1 MAARSRIYLFTG
13 GPSLP
18 TTMPLVEADR
28 LVSSKVPQSVAQLHM
43 SLVFPQFDMPKGY
56 PELLEEVVDRIARSQ
71 TRAAL
76 AVSRELVLLYWS
88 IGAEIL
94 LRQKAAGWGAKVIDR
109 LGRDLQA
116 RFPGVEGFSPR
127 NLKYMRTL
135 AEAWP
140 DPEIVPQRVA
150 LLPWG
155 HLRLLLDRVKEPVA
169 RDWYLAAAVR
179 AGWNRDALGHMIEG
193 QLYAREGKSL
203 TNFNQTLP
211 PEQSEMAV
219 QVLRDPYNFDFLTLT
234 HPLEERKLE
243 RGLLTHMRDLLLE
256 LGRGFAFVGSQ
267 VPLTVAGETFYLDLL
282 FYHVRL
288 HCYFVIELKVGKF
301 KPEYAGKLNFYLS
314 AVDEELRT
322 ERDEPTIG
330 LLLCE
335 SHNSPIVEYSFKDI
349 SKPIGVSSY
358 RVTRELPAL
367 IRDELPTIQD
377 LQGVVAK
384 LKSELDQLR
393 VESGFD
399 D

>member
-1 MAARSRIYLFTG
+1 MSELI
-13 GPSLP
+13 SL
-18 TTMPLVEADR
+18 
-28 LVSSKVPQSVAQLHM
+28 
-43 SLVFPQFDMPKGY
+43 PKGY
-56 PELLEEVVDRIARSQ
+56 PELLDEIASRIARSQ

-88 IGAEIL
+88 IGAEIR
-94 LRQKAAGWGAKVIDR
+94 LRQQVQGWGSKVIDR

-127 NLKYMRTL
+127 NLKYMRSF

-155 HLRLLLDRVKEPVA
+155 HLRLLLDRVKDPAA
-169 RDWYLAAAVR
+169 RDWYLLAAVR
-179 AGWNRDALGHMIEG
+179 EGWNRDALGHMIEG
-193 QLYAREGKSL
+193 RLYAREGKSL
-203 TNFNQTLP
+203 TNFGQTLP

-267 VPLTVAGETFYLDLL
+267 VPITVGEETFYLDLL

-288 HCYFVIELKVGKF
+288 HCYFVLELKVGKF

-314 AVDEELRT
+314 AVDGRMRT

-335 SHNSPIVEYSFKDI
+335 SHEGAVVEYSFKDI
-349 SKPIGVSSY
+349 AKPIGVSSY
-358 RVTRELPAL
+358 RVTRELPAPV
-367 IRDELPTIQD
+367 RDELPTVED

-384 LKSELDQLR
+384 LKHELDQLR
-393 VESGFD
+393 TERGED
-399 D
+399 E

>member
-1 MAARSRIYLFTG
+1 MTS
-13 GPSLP
+13 SLDYP
-18 TTMPLVEADR
+18 DAPN
-28 LVSSKVPQSVAQLHM
+28 
-43 SLVFPQFDMPKGY
+43 GY
-56 PELLEEVVDRIARSQ
+56 PELLEALVRRIAGSQ

-94 LRQKAAGWGAKVIDR
+94 LRQKAEGWGSKVIDR

-127 NLKYMRTL
+127 NLKYMRAL

-140 DPEIVPQRVA
+140 DAEIVPQRVA

-155 HLRLLLDRVKEPVA
+155 HLRLLLDRVKDPAA
-169 RDWYLAAAVR
+169 RDWYLRAAVR
-179 AGWNRDALGHMIEG
+179 EGWNRDALGHMIEG
-193 QLYAREGKSL
+193 RLYAREGKSL
-203 TNFNQTLP
+203 TNFSRTLP

-243 RGLLTHMRDLLLE
+243 RGLLLHMRDLLLE
-256 LGRGFAFVGSQ
+256 LGRGFAFLGSQ
-267 VPLTVAGETFYLDLL
+267 VPLTVGGETFYLDLL

-288 HCYFVIELKVGKF
+288 HCYFVLELKVGKF

-314 AVDEELRT
+314 AVDGELRT
-322 ERDEPTIG
+322 GRDEPTIG

-335 SHNSPIVEYSFKDI
+335 SHEGAIVEYSFKDI
-349 SKPIGVSSY
+349 AKPIGVSSY
-358 RVTRELPAL
+358 RVTRELPAPV
-367 IRDELPTIQD
+367 RDELPSIHD
-377 LQGVVAK
+377 LEGVITR
-384 LKSELDQLR
+384 LKAELDEFRKEQADS
-393 VESGFD
+393 E
-399 D
+399 

>member
-1 MAARSRIYLFTG
+1 MG
-13 GPSLP
+13 KSLATQP
-18 TTMPLVEADR
+18 
-28 LVSSKVPQSVAQLHM
+28 
-43 SLVFPQFDMPKGY
+43 GY
-56 PELLEEVVDRIARSQ
+56 EELLEAIAGRVARSQ

-94 LRQKAAGWGAKVIDR
+94 IRQKAQGWGAKVIDR
-109 LGRDLQA
+109 LGRDLQT

-127 NLKYMRTL
+127 NLKYMRSL

-140 DPEIVPQRVA
+140 DPEVVPQRVA

-155 HLRLLLDRVKEPVA
+155 HIRLLLDRVKDPES
-169 RDWYLAAAVR
+169 RDWYLGAAVR
-179 AGWNRDALGHMIEG
+179 EGWSRDALGHMIDG
-193 QLYAREGKSL
+193 RLHAREGKSL
-203 TNFNQTLP
+203 TNFTQTLP
-211 PEQSEMAV
+211 QEHSEMAV

-243 RGLLTHMRDLLLE
+243 RGLMAHMRDLLLE

-267 VPLTVAGETFYLDLL
+267 VPIEVGEETFYLDLL

-301 KPEYAGKLNFYLS
+301 RPEYIGKLNFYLS
-314 AVDEELRT
+314 AVDGILRT
-322 ERDEPTIG
+322 ERDEPTVG

-335 SHNSPIVEYSFKDI
+335 SHEGAVVEYSFKDI
-349 SKPIGVSSY
+349 QKPIGVSSY

-367 IRDELPTIQD
+367 IRDELPTVED
-377 LQGVVAK
+377 LRGVVAK
-384 LKSELDQLR
+384 LKGELDQLR
-393 VESGFD
+393 SERKD
-399 D
+399 ED

>member
-1 MAARSRIYLFTG
+1 MT
-13 GPSLP
+13 SLLEHP
-18 TTMPLVEADR
+18 NTPN
-28 LVSSKVPQSVAQLHM
+28 
-43 SLVFPQFDMPKGY
+43 GY
-56 PELLEEVVDRIARSQ
+56 PELLEKLVHRIAGSQ

-76 AVSRELVLLYWS
+76 AISRELVLLYWS

-94 LRQKAAGWGAKVIDR
+94 LRQKAEGWGSKIIDR

-127 NLKYMRTL
+127 NLKYMRAL

-155 HLRLLLDRVKEPVA
+155 HLRLLLDRVKDPAA
-169 RDWYLAAAVR
+169 RDWYLRAAVR
-179 AGWNRDALGHMIEG
+179 EGWNRDALGHMIEG

-203 TNFNQTLP
+203 TNFSQTLP

-243 RGLLTHMRDLLLE
+243 RGLLLHMRDLLLE
-256 LGRGFAFVGSQ
+256 LGRGFAFLGSQ
-267 VPLTVAGETFYLDLL
+267 VPLTVGGETFYLDLL

-288 HCYFVIELKVGKF
+288 HCYFVVELKVGKF

-314 AVDEELRT
+314 AVDGELRT
-322 ERDEPTIG
+322 GRDEPTIG

-335 SHNSPIVEYSFKDI
+335 GHEGAIVEYSFKDI
-349 SKPIGVSSY
+349 AKPIGVSSY
-358 RVTRELPAL
+358 RVTRELPAPV
-367 IRDELPTIQD
+367 RDELPSVQD

-384 LKSELDQLR
+384 LKAELEQFR
-393 VESGFD
+393 REEEENE
-399 D
+399 